1 MSVSVLAMLNAYLR
15 IDQAA
20 TYTPASSG
28 LSSQYVLAGYL
39 GMFFAIAILPIPDYV
54 LVPVFGYLCLLGTF
68 DPVLTFLDCLAGAV
82 LPIEYVS
89 GRLVARPVLMRALPF
104 LRKAKE
110 DVKVAEDWVI
120 DHGKFSIFISTF
132 IPFFYSLSSF
142 AAGTLKM
149 GAVEFLADSAAGF
162 GVRYVFL
169 EYVGYY
175 GVYVF
180 DSSFDY
186 SHRYVFLF
194 VMAASVALA
203 AVSLAREVAAR
214 RRL

>member
-1 MSVSVLAMLNAYLR
+1 MSVSVLALLNAYLR

-20 TYTPASSG
+20 TYSLTSSG
-28 LSSQYVLAGYL
+28 LSSQYIIAGYL

-54 LVPVFGYLCLLGTF
+54 LVPVFGYLCFLGTF
-68 DPVLTFLDCLAGAV
+68 DPVLTFLDCLVGAV

-142 AAGTLKM
+142 AAGTLNM

-194 VMAASVALA
+194 VTAASVAFAL
-203 AVSLAREVAAR
+203 VSLAQEIAAR